1 MKTTIIAL
9 IVATTILTVHFACVP
24 IAQALVIDQFS
35 PVFGGGDF
43 GLHSNYLAQTFTPG
57 LDGTLDHITLT
68 LEGSGGSG
76 VYSLDIVLTNAGLP
90 TTNVLATALVPA
102 PIQSGGAFLTDFD
115 FSASKPLLLLG
126 TQYAWVLHNSSAGSA
141 NTYGA
146 NNPLDF
152 YLGGSAFRSTDQGA
166 TYVPHVQV
174 ADFAFATFMEPI
186 PEPTTSALALAALC
200 LAMSRRR
207 TR

>member
-1 MKTTIIAL
+1 MKTMIIAL
-9 IVATTILTVHFACVP
+9 IVATMILTVHFACVP
-24 IAQALVIDQFS
+24 IAQAVVVDQFS
-35 PVFGGGDF
+35 PVAGGGDF
-43 GLHSNYLAQTFTPG
+43 GLSTNYLAQTFTAG
-57 LDGTLDHITLT
+57 LDGTLDHITLF
-68 LEGSGGSG
+68 LESSPTA
-76 VYSLDIVLTNAGLP
+76 SILDIVLANAGLP
-90 TTNVLATALVPA
+90 TTNVLATALVPS

-126 TQYAWVLHNSSAGSA
+126 TQYGWVLHNSSAGSA

-146 NNPLDF
+146 NNPLEF

-200 LAMSRRR
+200 LVVGRRR
-207 TR
+207 M